1 MSSNFWNASF
11 CEDFVLKLRKG
22 IDHPPITIPF
32 SWSSACCVSE
42 HPTQHKGLF
51 SVDFHF
57 STFRLI
63 GYNVIYKIQTPA
75 NMTRKLSFS
84 FPKQKK
90 VFTAAITRIDRSKI
104 YGDTRIEAFDEDG
117 NLCEIV
123 SIANDGQT
131 LFGKGGIAFAI
142 RNQDGEFVEKSA
154 LIPITSDGEAIQE
167 VESSFDTPIDVSEK
181 ATAEDYLSH
190 QVKSVY
196 LLDDIENLADLKKL
210 LKGGDIYKFPFSYR
224 KGIIVDT
231 AFLLANEEG
240 DPFIIITTPSDFEYL
255 GFKDSAPLDEEPDF
269 EEESLF
275 DFGSL

>member
-1 MSSNFWNASF
+1 MA
-11 CEDFVLKLRKG
+11 
-22 IDHPPITIPF
+22 
-32 SWSSACCVSE
+32 
-42 HPTQHKGLF
+42 
-51 SVDFHF
+51 
-57 STFRLI
+57 
-63 GYNVIYKIQTPA
+63 
-75 NMTRKLSFS
+75 RKLSFS

-90 VFTAAITRIDRSKI
+90 VFTAAITKIDRTKI
-104 YGDTRIEAFDEDG
+104 YGDSRIEAFDEDG

-131 LFGKGGIAFAI
+131 LFGKGGIAFAV

-154 LIPITSDGEAIQE
+154 LIPVTCDGEAIE
-167 VESSFDTPIDVSEK
+167 DVESSFDTPIEVSEK
-181 ATAEDYLSH
+181 ATPEDYLSH

-210 LKGGDIYKFPFSYR
+210 LKGGDIYQFPFSYR

-240 DPFIIITTPSDFEYL
+240 VPFMIITTPSDFEYL